1 MENVENVTLLEVGW
15 LERRPLTFGEIQ
27 KSRIESPGSVCF
39 FFFFFFFG
47 FVFRFRVLIV
57 LPKEN

>member
-39 FFFFFFFG
+39 FFFFSDLCSGSEF
-47 FVFRFRVLIV
+47 
-57 LPKEN
+57 